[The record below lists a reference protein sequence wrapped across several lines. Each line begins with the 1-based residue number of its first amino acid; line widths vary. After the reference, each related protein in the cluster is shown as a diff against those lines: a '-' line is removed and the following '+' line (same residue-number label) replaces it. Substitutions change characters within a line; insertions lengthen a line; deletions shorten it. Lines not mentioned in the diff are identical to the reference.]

1 MQLLNNN
8 HHFFGKI
15 ETVPQPPRTATTMA
29 FHNVALIIVDPQFD
43 FGNPAGALYVP
54 GGEDVVP
61 KLNAL
66 RAHLSGRGAA
76 VYITQ
81 DWHPSDHIS
90 FAANNPGTKPLEEVR
105 LADGTLQTMWPTH
118 CMQGSSGAAFLD
130 GLHSHPADI
139 VIPKGTK
146 QDVDSYS
153 GFGSQDGVKEVTP
166 LLASLRQK
174 GILHVVVAGLAFD
187 YCVSYTAK
195 DAVKHG
201 FKVYVV
207 REATKGI
214 SATQCAKEEALMKE
228 LDIEVLET
236 VKSVFSD

>member
-1 MQLLNNN
+1 
-8 HHFFGKI
+8 
-15 ETVPQPPRTATTMA
+15 MA
-29 FHNVALIIVDPQFD
+29 FRTVALILVDPQFD

-54 GGEDVVP
+54 GGEAVIP
-61 KLNAL
+61 TLNAL
-66 RAHLSGRGAA
+66 RAHLSGAT

-90 FAANNPGTKPLEEVR
+90 FAANNPGTKPLEEIR
-105 LADGTLQTMWPTH
+105 LPDGTLQTMWPAH
-118 CMQGSSGAAFLD
+118 CVQGSSGAAFLD
-130 GLHSHPADI
+130 GLHIYPTDI

-174 GILHVVVAGLAFD
+174 GIRHVVVAGLAFD

-195 DAVKHG
+195 DAVKYG
-201 FKVYVV
+201 FEVCVV

-214 SATQCAKEEALMKE
+214 CPEQCAKEEALMKE
-228 LDIEVLET
+228 MGIEVLET
-236 VKSVFSD
+236 VESVFSD